1 MALKELIETG
11 RVTPA
16 IDRTFSLS
24 EAPKAIRYLE
34 EGHARGKS
42 HNNCL
47 GVVSKESS
55 RMSATAAATR
65 KPLVV
70 LRMGAIKIVLSWIG
84 VTHRRGSHGT

>member
-34 EGHARGKS
+34 EGHGRGKS
-42 HNNCL
+42 RNNCL
-47 GVVSKESS
+47 GVVSKERS
-55 RMSATAAATR
+55 RMSATAAVIR
-65 KPLVV
+65 KQLVV
-70 LRMGAIKIVLSWIG
+70 RRMGAIKISVG
-84 VTHRRGSHGT
+84 